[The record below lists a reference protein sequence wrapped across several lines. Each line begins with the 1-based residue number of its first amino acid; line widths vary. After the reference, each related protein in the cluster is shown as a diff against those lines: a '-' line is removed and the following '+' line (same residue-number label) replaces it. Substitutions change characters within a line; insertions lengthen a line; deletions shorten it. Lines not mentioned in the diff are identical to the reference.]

1 MNKLDQPTTPNE
13 VKKQLVGLEKKKLYA
28 FTINPSQQHETCK
41 AVERLEKMRKM
52 LTNLVSDMQL
62 SNIEYYFIVEA
73 SDMMTN
79 AKGQTCSRIHLHGYL
94 WIPDNEALVW
104 FLLEYVTT
112 LCKTSMYEIKELFTD
127 FEDWW
132 KYCHWQNI
140 LGDPITNIW
149 GDPKETL
156 MQMFSGKYQ
165 NDELK
170 ANKSNMSRMLIP
182 CTEVKTK
189 HKKKVKTITIVES
202 REFTK

>member
-1 MNKLDQPTTPNE
+1 MNKLDQPTMPSE
-13 VKKQLVGLEKKKLYA
+13 AKKPLVGLEKRKLYA

-52 LTNLVSDMQL
+52 LTHLTADMQL

-73 SDMMTN
+73 SDMMN
-79 AKGQTCSRIHLHGYL
+79 NNKSQTCSRIHLHGYL

-104 FLLEYVTT
+104 FLLEYVST
-112 LCKTSMYEIKELFTD
+112 LCKTTMYEIKEQFTD

-156 MQMFSGKYQ
+156 LKMFSGEYKTDD
-165 NDELK
+165 NSL
-170 ANKSNMSRMLIP
+170 NKSNMSRLLVHK
-182 CTEVKTK
+182 TRVKKTK
-189 HKKKVKTITIVES
+189 K
-202 REFTK
+202 